1 MAITRDYRVVYT
13 ARNAITG
20 LTNVTA
26 KVRRNGAYVLG
37 TGVTPLPLVELDNG
51 RYELVLSAAQLN
63 LAGGAGFYDF
73 YINSA
78 TKDAPATKAEYIT
91 EKNEDDLETHLGAIE
106 TKVDSIQADTNDIQT
121 NLASVK
127 ATVESTNTEVIS
139 PLHGLAQLKSYL
151 DAIQSAVSNIQ
162 NSTRFVATI
171 PDQLVRPETG
181 LRRYRSEIRLF
192 DTAGN
197 MEDPDANTI
206 TVSIKDESGNS
217 RNSYLV
223 GSVAGSTVDATRD
236 AQGIFHVDLD
246 IPDTADIEQLSIY
259 YNYNENGLAQSQV
272 RTTQVLE
279 EVQAS
284 GLALEATSQ
293 DILLDTADMQPRVL
307 DIQSKVNDA
316 NYGLSALK
324 TLLDAITIDAQDSV
338 DYLTN
343 ATFGLSALKTLIDTK
358 ASQASITALDTKIE
372 NDVLGTGHVSAT
384 DSLKGISDR
393 IFYGGSI
400 A

>member
-1 MAITRDYRVVYT
+1 MAITRSHRVVYT
-13 ARNAITG
+13 ARNAQTG
-20 LTNVTA
+20 LADVVA
-26 KVRRNGAYVLG
+26 KVRRNGVYVLG
-37 TGVTPLPLVELDNG
+37 TGTTPLPLTELDNG

-73 YINSA
+73 YINSSS
-78 TKDAPATKAEYIT
+78 KDAPATKAEYIA
-91 EKNEDDLETHLGAIE
+91 EKNEDDLSTHLGTIE
-106 TKVDSIQADTNDIQT
+106 TKVDSIQADTNDLQV
-121 NLASVK
+121 NMASVK

-171 PDQLVRPETG
+171 PDQLVRPQTG

-206 TVSIKDESGNS
+206 TVSVKDESGNS

-223 GSVAGSTVDATRD
+223 GSVSGSTVAATRD
-236 AQGIFHVDLD
+236 SQGIFHIDLD
-246 IPDTADIEQLSIY
+246 IPNTADIEQLSIY

-307 DIQSKVNDA
+307 DIQNKVNDA

-324 TLLDAITIDAQDSV
+324 VLLDAITIDAQASV

-343 ATFGLSALKTLIDTK
+343 ATFGLSAIKNLVDTK
-358 ASQASITALDTKIE
+358 ASQASITALDTKVDNEI
-372 NDVLGTGHVSAT
+372 LGTGHNPTT

-393 IFYGGSI
+393 IFFGGSI

>member
-1 MAITRDYRVVYT
+1 MAITREYRLIYT
-13 ARNAITG
+13 ARNAKTG
-20 LTNVTA
+20 LTDVVA
-26 KVRRNGAYVLG
+26 KVRRNGTYVLG
-37 TGVTPLPLVELDNG
+37 TGVTPLPLTGLDNG
-51 RYELVLSAAQLN
+51 RYELVLSPAQLN

-73 YINSA
+73 YVNSA
-78 TKDAPATKAEYIT
+78 TKDAPASKGEYIT
-91 EKNEDDLETHLGAIE
+91 EKNEDDLSTQLSNVE
-106 TKVDSIQADTNDIQT
+106 TKVDSIQADTNDIQV

-139 PLHGLAQLKSYL
+139 PLHGLAQLKNYL

-236 AQGIFHVDLD
+236 AQGVYHIDLD
-246 IPDTADIEQLSIY
+246 IPSTADIEQLSIY
-259 YNYNENGLAQSQV
+259 YNYNENALAQSQV

-293 DILLDTADMQPRVL
+293 QILLDTADMQPRVL
-307 DIQSKVNDA
+307 DMQSKINDA
-316 NYGLSALK
+316 SYGLAALK
-324 TLLDAITIDAQDSV
+324 VLIDAIGVDAQASYDF
-338 DYLTN
+338 LNN
-343 ATFGLSALKTLIDTK
+343 ATFGLSALKNLIDTK
-358 ASQASITALDTKIE
+358 ASQASIAALDSKVETEI
-372 NDVLGTGHVSAT
+372 LGTGHVAAN
-384 DSLKGISDR
+384 DSLKAISDR
-393 IFYGGSI
+393 IFFGGNL